1 MSKINLKELFYTW
14 KSFLNE
20 EKQENIYL
28 EKLNEKIKSL
38 GEKSKIT
45 FAKNNLMIH
54 GENVYGVPLQGKI
67 VFKELYD
74 KNNSRVIIKDKKGN
88 TRKGFAV
95 DTTIDT
101 TPGYGPLLYDL
112 LIEHVSKR
120 SGFLTPDP
128 DGVSNDAYQVWNIY
142 KKYRKDIEMISFSTN
157 EIKNLDLE
165 YEYDEVLEVFYAYYK
180 ENTTI
185 TKLLGKKIK
194 Y

>member
-1 MSKINLKELFYTW
+1 M
-14 KSFLNE
+14 
-20 EKQENIYL
+20 
-28 EKLNEKIKSL
+28 
-38 GEKSKIT
+38 
-45 FAKNNLMIH
+45 
-54 GENVYGVPLQGKI
+54 
-67 VFKELYD
+67 
-74 KNNSRVIIKDKKGN
+74 
-88 TRKGFAV
+88 
-95 DTTIDT
+95 
-101 TPGYGPLLYDL
+101 
-112 LIEHVSKR
+112 
-120 SGFLTPDP
+120 TPDP